1 MKIKKARK
9 IVFAAV
15 TGIIAGFLY
24 AAGSRLDRQDSLD
37 LTDGALYVS
46 WFVISCFASLVIF
59 AVWRYVDRL
68 WADRAATDRKGR
80 IGNHHSGLTSLQLHL
95 LCTGVLMLCWLP
107 ALLSIVPGVFSYDAY
122 VEWEQVKT
130 GMITSHHPV
139 LHVLLVG
146 GLLEG
151 FYRLTGSYNAGI
163 CVYSL
168 LQMFLTANVLA
179 MTVVYMKKRGIGRRG
194 RILALAFYGLSPVL
208 QLFSIC
214 TTKDVLFTACQLM
227 FMVFV
232 LQLIG
237 EQDSFFAEKKAQA
250 GFVLAALGTMILRN
264 NGFYVA
270 LVMLV
275 VLFFFC
281 RKYRKRYALLAAAVL
296 ALYGIYVG
304 PLYAVLS
311 VTGGGVEEML
321 SVPVQQMARVY
332 RYDYDSLDARDLELL
347 YRVLPEKNLKAYKST
362 VADPVK
368 SGFDREGFAAN
379 RGEFFKLWLR
389 WGLEH
394 PLTYINSFLVGTVDF
409 WYPGAVMDGYKDP
422 YSRSSYFD
430 YRVAEPGQ
438 EVVLLGRLHDY
449 YEKLSWDREAQQ
461 KPLMFLVLS
470 PGWYFLMFLVVF
482 MYLWCYKKKRLLLSL
497 LIPLLT
503 MATVL
508 LGPMALVR
516 YVLIFFY
523 GFPLTMAIFLKPEAF
538 LAEEEPSD
546 CRPAVTV
553 QPSLAEKSCRT
564 VDKRL

>member
-1 MKIKKARK
+1 MKIKRTRK
-9 IVFAAV
+9 IAFAV
-15 TGIIAGFLY
+15 ITGILAGFLY
-24 AAGSRLDRQDSLD
+24 AAGSRLDRQDTLNLLD
-37 LTDGALYVS
+37 ASFYVS
-46 WFVISCFASLVIF
+46 WFVISCFAS
-59 AVWRYVDRL
+59 AVVYALWRYLDLL
-68 WADRAATDRKGR
+68 WTGR
-80 IGNHHSGLTSLQLHL
+80 VAPGGTRRIEKPGGAELTPLFSHL
-95 LCTGVLMLCWLP
+95 LYAGVLMLCWLP

-122 VEWEQVKT
+122 AEWEQVRT

-151 FYRLTGSYNAGI
+151 FYRLTGSYNVGI

-168 LQMFLTANVLA
+168 LQMFLVANALA
-179 MTVVYMKKRGIGRRG
+179 LTVVYMKKRGIGRPG
-194 RILALAFYGLSPVL
+194 RLLAMAFYGLSPVL

-214 TTKDVLFTACQLM
+214 TTKDVLFTACQLL

-232 LQLIG
+232 LRLTG
-237 EQDSFFAEKKAQA
+237 EQDRFFAEKKAQA
-250 GFVLAALGTMILRN
+250 GFALAALGTMILRN
-264 NGFYVA
+264 NGLYVA
-270 LVMLV
+270 LVMLA

-281 RKYRKRYALLAAAVL
+281 GKYRKRYVLLAAAVL
-296 ALYGIYVG
+296 LLYGIYVG
-304 PLYAVLS
+304 PLYAALS

-321 SVPVQQMARVY
+321 SVPIQQMARVY
-332 RYDYDSLDARDLELL
+332 HYDYDSLDARDLELL
-347 YRVLPEKNLKAYKST
+347 YRVLPRENLEAYKPT

-368 SGFDREGFAAN
+368 CGFDREGFAAN
-379 RGEFFKLWLR
+379 RREFFALWAR
-389 WGLEH
+389 WGAEH

-422 YSRSSYFD
+422 YGRSSYFD

-438 EVVLLGRLHDY
+438 EVVLLKGLHDY

-461 KPLMFLVLS
+461 KPLAFLVLS

-482 MYLWCYKKKRLLLSL
+482 LYLWCYKKKKLLLPL
-497 LIPLLT
+497 LVPLLT

-523 GFPLTMAIFLKPEAF
+523 GFPLTMALFLRPEAF
-538 LAEEEPSD
+538 LTEGQRFA
-546 CRPAVTV
+546 
-553 QPSLAEKSCRT
+553 
-564 VDKRL
+564 